1 MNSASLTSNAKTMS
15 YETDLVNTISTIS
28 DNKIT
33 SIIPSCKRKSR
44 TRAYKNQRQL
54 NRIAFSPE
62 QTRITSYFEILNEV
76 QILTNKNKFLQCC
89 IRDIVREFEIVK
101 SSSCE
106 SFNVKDNDS
115 VLKLMFDSAVKNNS
129 KEKHG
134 YRHNDTIK
142 MFAAYLRI
150 LGGKLLYETMHAN
163 LSTSI
168 PSPSIISSYIADKG
182 AKITEGVLRS
192 DDLLLYLTKRKLPLV
207 VAISEDATRM
217 VGKICHD
224 PSSNKLLGFSLP
236 LNDDG
241 MPITESFFAR
251 NVAEIQ
257 HHFKSNHIS
266 TMAYTIMAQSLV
278 ENVPAFALTLFS
290 TDNKFTALD
299 VLSRFAF
306 IKRKLAEK
314 GILPYT
320 HASDGDARLLRA
332 MKLAT
337 GIGMPPKMSDDQSD
351 FKSEWFS
358 WKPIIMNPMDDLF
371 ATIYFQDFI
380 HVTVK
385 LRSRVLRPSSI
396 LPLGKGV
403 VSKSHLEY
411 LIDNVSKDKHLLTAT
426 DINPLDRQNF
436 ESARKIC
443 DNKIQNLL
451 RDHVP
456 GSKSTILYLK
466 MMNSATTAMLDP
478 EMTISD
484 RISNIWYSIFVLRGW
499 RSWLLRFPKKKKKK
513 TQSSTPHKKH
523 KDEVPEFTIAENF
536 VTCNAYTCIEING
549 HSLVHL
555 IIQLRERNE
564 PQFFLP
570 LLMSSQPC
578 ESTYRQLRSM
588 TTTNSTV
595 INFNMFEITHRFQKV
610 EMQNEIFATAPDF
623 IKFPRLQSKKEK
635 MVLPTTF
642 PSNDDI
648 ISLIENAKELAIK
661 DLSDVGIEET
671 QTLNLKCQVSYVSDS
686 CVFSDNFDED
696 NCDDDP
702 EDDYEVDCDDLANF
716 GESEEDDPDVQRDL
730 HTLSSITG
738 ELMVKDYSNKFFDND
753 CLDESSI
760 FVAVNDSSGKR
771 KVVRKSTICW
781 LLMEDKHKLSNDR
794 LSRVKDAAF
803 DNKSKRRLF
812 LLFANLKQNQHET
825 TFLYSR
831 KQSCRSFSIFRE
843 LFFDL

>member
-1 MNSASLTSNAKTMS
+1 MS
-15 YETDLVNTISTIS
+15 YETDSIKMILPIP
-28 DNKIT
+28 DNKTPPFI
-33 SIIPSCKRKSR
+33 SPFIPPTKMESR

-54 NRIAFSPE
+54 NKIAFAPR
-62 QTRITSYFEILNEV
+62 QTRITSFFEILNEV
-76 QILTNKNKFLQCC
+76 QILTIKNKFLQDC
-89 IRDIVREFEIVK
+89 IRDIVREFQIVK
-101 SSSCE
+101 SARCE
-106 SFNVKDNDS
+106 SSNSLDNDS

-129 KEKHG
+129 RHKNG

-150 LGGKLLYETMHAN
+150 LGGKLLYETIHAN

-192 DDLLLYLTKRKLPLV
+192 GELLLYLTNRKLPLV

-217 VGKICHD
+217 VGKICYD
-224 PSSNKLLGFSLP
+224 SLSNKLLGFSLP

-257 HHFKSNHIS
+257 DHFINNHIS
-266 TMAYTIMAQSLV
+266 TMAYTIIVQPLV
-278 ENVPAFALTLFS
+278 EKVPPFTLTLFS
-290 TDNKFTALD
+290 TDNKFIALD

-306 IKRKLAEK
+306 IKRNLAEK
-314 GILPYT
+314 GILTYT

-337 GIGMPPKMSDDQSD
+337 GIGMPPDMSDDLSD

-358 WKPIIMNPMDDLF
+358 WKPIIMKPVSDIF
-371 ATIYFQDFI
+371 TTIYFQDFI
-380 HVTVK
+380 HVITK

-411 LIDNVSKDKHLLTAT
+411 LINNVSKDKHLLTAT

-436 ESARKIC
+436 ESAQKIC
-443 DNKIQNLL
+443 DKKIQNLL
-451 RDHVP
+451 QNYVP

-466 MMNSATTAMLDP
+466 MMNAATTAMLDT
-478 EMTISD
+478 EMEVND
-484 RISNIWYSIFVLRGW
+484 RISNIWYSIFVLRAW
-499 RSWLLRFPKKKKKK
+499 RSWLLRFPKRKKKKAH
-513 TQSSTPHKKH
+513 SSKPYEKH
-523 KDEVPEFTIAENF
+523 IDEAPEFTIADNF

-564 PQFFLP
+564 PQFLLP

-595 INFNMFEITHRFQKV
+595 INFNMFDMIHRLQKI
-610 EMQNEIFATAPDF
+610 ELQNEIFAAAPDY

-635 MVLPTTF
+635 MVLPTTL
-642 PSNDDI
+642 PSNENI

-661 DLSDVGIEET
+661 DLSDVGIDET
-671 QTLNLKCQVSYVSDS
+671 HTLNFKCQVSYVSDS
-686 CVFSDNFDED
+686 CVSRCSDKFDED

-702 EDDYEVDCDDLANF
+702 EEDYEVDCDDSTNF
-716 GESEEDDPDVQRDL
+716 GESEEEDPDVQRDL

-738 ELMVKDYSNKFFDND
+738 ELMLTDYSNKVFDSD
-753 CLDESSI
+753 CLDETSI
-760 FVAVNDSSGKR
+760 FVVVNDSSGKR

-794 LSRVKDAAF
+794 LSRVKDADF
-803 DNKSKRRLF
+803 TNKSKRKLF
-812 LLFANLKQNQHET
+812 SFIANLQHNQ
-825 TFLYSR
+825 
-831 KQSCRSFSIFRE
+831 Q
-843 LFFDL
+843 